1 MSIAEKFLTMEYG
14 PAPEDPKESQG
25 WLDRHGRRFAH
36 FINGAWQA
44 PASGEYFDT
53 LDPSTGEKLA
63 SIAQGSTAD
72 VDAAVRSARAALPK
86 WRALTPHARA
96 RFLYALARLVQK
108 HSRLLAVL
116 ETLDNGK
123 PIRESRDID
132 IPLVAR
138 HFYHHAGWAQLLK
151 QEFPEHEPC
160 GVVGQIIPW
169 NFPLLMA
176 AWKIAPALATGNT
189 VVLKPAE
196 FTPLTALAFA
206 ELCQEAGLPAG
217 VVNIVTG
224 DGTTGEA
231 LVKHPDVDK
240 IAFTGS
246 TEVGRAIRAAT
257 ATSHKR
263 LSLELGGKSPFIVFD
278 DADLDSA
285 VEGLVDGIWFNQGQ
299 VCCAGS
305 RLLME
310 ESIAEVLLGK
320 IRERMTTLRVG
331 APLDKAI
338 DIGPIVARV
347 QLERIQRMVE
357 QGVAEGATCWQP
369 QVTLPAR
376 GFFYP
381 PTLLSNVHPTSIVAQ
396 EEIFGPVLATMT
408 FRTPREAVELAN
420 NTVYGLASCVWSEN
434 VNVAL
439 HVAAQLKAGVVWVN
453 CTNLFDASCGFG
465 GYRESGF
472 GREGGREGLLEYLE
486 PSWFKNAAKLPA
498 VHSPAIIE
506 VEDEVQPSTPA
517 IDRTV
522 KLYIGGKQAR
532 PDSGY
537 SMEVRSPDGHLL
549 GEAPLGNRKDIRNAV
564 EAARKAEA
572 WGKATAHNRAQV
584 LYYCAEN
591 LSQRRDEIIRRLTAV
606 VGEKQAAA
614 EIDLGVERIFSYA
627 AWSDKFDGAVHN
639 PPFRNIAIAMNE
651 PIGTVGVICPR
662 EAPLLGFLSL
672 AMPLL
677 AVGNTVI
684 AIPSEAYPLITA
696 ELYQLFDTSDLPG
709 GAINIVTGYTSQ
721 LLKVLAEHD
730 DVDAIW
736 CFGDEASAAA
746 AKALSTGNLKQVW
759 TNEGRE
765 IDWFDSTLAEGRWF
779 LEHATQVKNIW
790 VPYGE

>member
-1 MSIAEKFLTMEYG
+1 MSIAEKFVTMEYG
-14 PAPEDPKESQG
+14 PAPEDPKEAES
-25 WLDRHGRRFAH
+25 WLERHGRRFGL
-36 FINGAWQA
+36 FIGGRWQA
-44 PASGEYFDT
+44 PAAGAYFDT
-53 LDPSTGEKLA
+53 LDPSNGEKLA
-63 SIAQGSTAD
+63 QVAQGGAAD
-72 VDAAVRSARAALPK
+72 IDAAVGAARAASPK
-86 WRALTPHARA
+86 WRGLTPHARA
-96 RFLYALARLVQK
+96 RYLYAIARLVQK

-116 ETLDNGK
+116 ETMDNGK

-138 HFYHHAGWAQLLK
+138 HFYYHAGWAQLFE
-151 QEFPEHEPC
+151 QEFAGYEPC

-169 NFPLLMA
+169 NFPLLML

-196 FTPLTALAFA
+196 FTPLSALAFA

-217 VVNIVTG
+217 IVNIVTG
-224 DGTTGEA
+224 DGSTGEA

-246 TEVGRAIRAAT
+246 TEVGRAIRSAT

-263 LSLELGGKSPFIVFD
+263 LSLELGGKSPFIVFE

-305 RLLME
+305 RLLMQ
-310 ESIAEVLLGK
+310 ESIAETLMSK
-320 IRERMTTLRVG
+320 IRDRMSSLRIG
-331 APLDKAI
+331 DPLDKAI
-338 DIGPIVARV
+338 DIGAIVARV
-347 QLERIQRMVE
+347 QLERIERMVA

-369 QVTLPAR
+369 KVELPSQ
-376 GFFYP
+376 GFYFP
-381 PTLLSNVHPTSIVAQ
+381 PTLLSNVQPTSIVAQ
-396 EEIFGPVLATMT
+396 QEIFGPVLAAMT
-408 FRTPREAVELAN
+408 FRTPKEAVELAN

-434 VNVAL
+434 INVAL
-439 HVAAQLKAGVVWVN
+439 HVAGQLKAGVVWVN
-453 CTNLFDASCGFG
+453 CTNLFDAACGFG
-465 GYRESGF
+465 GYRESGY
-472 GREGGREGLLEYLE
+472 GREGGKEGLLEYME
-486 PSWFKNAAKLPA
+486 PTWFKHAPILASNGAAPA
-498 VHSPAIIE
+498 A
-506 VEDEVQPSTPA
+506 VEENNDTSTPA

-537 SMEVRSPDGHLL
+537 SMEVRSPDGRLL

-572 WGKATAHNRAQV
+572 WTKATAHNRAQV

-591 LSQRRDEIIRRLTAV
+591 LAQRRGEIIGRLAAA

-614 EIDLGVERIFSYA
+614 EVDLGIERIFTYA
-627 AWSDKFDGAVHN
+627 AWADKFDGAVHN

-651 PIGTVGVICPR
+651 AIGVVGVICPA

-672 AMPLL
+672 VMPLL
-677 AVGNTVI
+677 AVGNDVI
-684 AIPSEAYPLITA
+684 AVPSERYPLITA
-696 ELYQLFDTSDLPG
+696 DLYQLFDTSDLPG
-709 GAINIVTGYTSQ
+709 GAINIVTGYVSQ
-721 LLKVLAEHD
+721 LLKTLAEHD
-730 DVDAIW
+730 DVDGIW
-736 CFGDEASAAA
+736 CYGDEKTVAA
-746 AKALSTGNLKQVW
+746 AKAMSTGNLKQVW
-759 TNEGRE
+759 TNEGRV
-765 IDWFDSTLAEGRWF
+765 IDWFNPTLAEGRWF